1 MSSTLPRDAGDGRT
15 TTLALTGG
23 FHLVVDDEPVS
34 VGQTGARLL
43 AYLALAGRGVLRS
56 RVAADLWQDSS
67 PSRAA
72 RNLRTTLWRIP
83 ESSRRLVNRRG
94 QDLSIDPSLRID
106 VAELLDTASRVAQEP
121 VDVTAARRLVRL
133 TELLPGWSD
142 AWVIIERERLRLV
155 CLEALE
161 EASETCAR
169 RGRSRQ
175 SLELATAALNHEPL
189 RETAWR
195 LVVRAHRDQGNL
207 AAAVT
212 AYHTYCRLLDTEL
225 GIGPSLLM
233 DQLIEE
239 CGVRPGA
246 TRR

>member
-1 MSSTLPRDAGDGRT
+1 M
-15 TTLALTGG
+15 
-23 FHLVVDDEPVS
+23 DDEPVR
-34 VGQTGARLL
+34 VGQAGARLL
-43 AYLALAGRGVLRS
+43 AYLALAGCGVLRS

-72 RNLRTTLWRIP
+72 KNLRTTLWRIP

-94 QDLSIDPSLRID
+94 QDLAIDPSLRID
-106 VAELLDTASRVAQEP
+106 VAELLATASRTADEP
-121 VDVTAARRLVRL
+121 VDVAAARRLIRL

-161 EASETCAR
+161 AASAACAR
-169 RGRSRQ
+169 GDRPGQ
-175 SLELATAALNHEPL
+175 SLEFATAALHHEPL

-195 LVVRAHRDQGNL
+195 LVVQAHRDQGNL

-212 AYHTYCRLLDTEL
+212 AYDTYRRLLDTEL
-225 GIGPSLLM
+225 GIGPSRLM
-233 DQLIEE
+233 ERLIEE
-239 CGVRPGA
+239 CGVRRGA